1 MAFITNYFRFNNS
14 FLYIFYFTLKRHKLK
29 TYSTI
34 FVISI
39 LFAVTL
45 IVKTEIRSILFENV
59 LAQGEGGAGQQG
71 ANQTMQQQD
80 PQHAA
85 NRTMEKAIQSAN
97 ETGEDVAK
105 VGSQV
110 TEGAKDLI
118 GNIGK
123 KLQDL
128 GK

>member
-1 MAFITNYFRFNNS
+1 MKSKI
-14 FLYIFYFTLKRHKLK
+14 H
-29 TYSTI
+29 STI
-34 FVISI
+34 VIS
-39 LFAVTL
+39 
-45 IVKTEIRSILFENV
+45 SILVFVFISVAGILSTSQFENV
-59 LAQGEGGAGQQG
+59 LAQGEAAEQQG
-71 ANQTMQQQD
+71 ANQTTED
-80 PQHAA
+80 PQHVA
-85 NRTMEKAIQSAN
+85 NQTMEKAIQSAN

-118 GNIGK
+118 GTIGD

>member
-1 MAFITNYFRFNNS
+1 MKSKI
-14 FLYIFYFTLKRHKLK
+14 H
-29 TYSTI
+29 STT
-34 FVISI
+34 VPSSI
-39 LFAVTL
+39 LAFVL
-45 IVKTEIRSILFENV
+45 ISVVLISVIGIPPMSQFENV
-59 LAQGEGGAGQQG
+59 LAQGEAAEQQG
-71 ANQTMQQQD
+71 ANQTTED
-80 PQHAA
+80 PQHVA
-85 NRTMEKAIQSAN
+85 NQTMEKAIQSAN

-118 GNIGK
+118 GTIGD

>member
-1 MAFITNYFRFNNS
+1 MESKI
-14 FLYIFYFTLKRHKLK
+14 H
-29 TYSTI
+29 STI
-34 FVISI
+34 VVITSSI
-39 LFAVTL
+39 LTFVL
-45 IVKTEIRSILFENV
+45 ISVAGIAPTTQFENV